1 MQQSAQQLRAL
12 EKEDIERILELSKA
26 GKSDGEI
33 ASELCVP
40 HWAVML
46 IKSLYG

>member
-1 MQQSAQQLRAL
+1 MQQAAEGLGAL
-12 EKEDIERILELSKA
+12 ENKDIQKILELSKA

-33 ASELCVP
+33 ARELGVP

-46 IKSLYG
+46 IKLLYG